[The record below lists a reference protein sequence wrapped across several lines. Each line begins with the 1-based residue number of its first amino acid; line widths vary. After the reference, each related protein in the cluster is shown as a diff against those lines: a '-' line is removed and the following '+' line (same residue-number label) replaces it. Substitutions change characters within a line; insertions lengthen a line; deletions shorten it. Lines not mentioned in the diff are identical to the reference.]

1 MIVIEKLTARSLSLY
16 LAAAPLLLIV
26 AFLVKQKRKRGKE
39 DRWGVACVVGMMNIE
54 IPMTIFDYKTQSI
67 NQH

>member
-54 IPMTIFDYKTQSI
+54 IPMKIFDYKTQSI